1 MDIAVVMPIIVSL
14 SAGLLALYS
23 SLSTKE
29 IELKLKKFEE
39 ISLNITLM
47 LEGLR
52 MYLDSIHFDLE
63 NLKKTNIQEIDSK
76 LLANI
81 LGDESNKQHLPSR
94 QEVQKTIVLLKLMN
108 NSGAV
113 KAINFLAAFEDLR
126 QKIVG
131 FEDKQGKPKTTL
143 RDIENHLVKINE
155 LVKSNTSIKNEIL
168 TKFQSEYQK
177 QLSFSKKP
185 LFISLSLI
193 TTMIIFIILKN

>member
-47 LEGLR
+47 LEGFR

-63 NLKKTNIQEIDSK
+63 NLKKSNIQEIDSK

-168 TKFQSEYQK
+168 TKFQSEYQ
-177 QLSFSKKP
+177 
-185 LFISLSLI
+185 
-193 TTMIIFIILKN
+193 

>member
-1 MDIAVVMPIIVSL
+1 
-14 SAGLLALYS
+14 
-23 SLSTKE
+23 
-29 IELKLKKFEE
+29 
-39 ISLNITLM
+39 
-47 LEGLR
+47 
-52 MYLDSIHFDLE
+52 
-63 NLKKTNIQEIDSK
+63 
-76 LLANI
+76 
-81 LGDESNKQHLPSR
+81 
-94 QEVQKTIVLLKLMN
+94 MN

-185 LFISLSLI
+185 LIISLSLI